1 MKHVFGPVPSRRLG
15 LSLGVDLL
23 IPKICTMD
31 CLYCELGPTTDR
43 RIERGRFVDLGEV
56 LDELRTRLA
65 EKPDVDYV
73 TFSGSGEP
81 TLSLDLGDAIDGVR
95 ALTDARIAVL
105 TNGSLMTDPDVR
117 KALMKADVVIPS
129 VDAVSGEAFQRIN
142 RPDPGLDP
150 EAIVKGIA
158 TFTEEFDGEVW
169 LETVIVKGMNDDPHE
184 VARLAHAAALIS
196 PARIHVNTVVRP
208 PAVAGTEA
216 VSDSRLGEI
225 SKALGHHAEVIASPS
240 VRSHAFAADSAEV
253 IVDMVARRPVTI
265 GDIASALG
273 VSPGEAAKIVGSLLD
288 GKRLEVVRHGDLLYY
303 VPIARKGEG
312 S

>member
-15 LSLGVDLL
+15 LSLGIDLL
-23 IPKICTMD
+23 TPKICTMD

-43 RIERGRFVDLGEV
+43 RIERGRFVDLDEV

-65 EKPDVDYV
+65 DEPDVDFV

-81 TLSLDLGDAIDGVR
+81 TLSLELGSAIDGGR
-95 ALTDARIAVL
+95 AVTDARIAVL

-117 KALMKADVVIPS
+117 KALMRADVVVPS
-129 VDAVSGEAFQRIN
+129 VDAVSMQVFQHIT
-142 RPDPGLDP
+142 RPHPGLDP
-150 EAIVKGIA
+150 EAIIEAIA
-158 TFTEEFDGEVW
+158 TFTAEFDGDVW
-169 LETVIVKGMNDDPHE
+169 IETVIVKGMNDDLQE
-184 VARLAHAAALIS
+184 VAQLARAVDLIS

-216 VSDSRLGEI
+216 VSDGRLHEI
-225 SKALGHHAEVIASPS
+225 AETLGPHAEVIAPPS
-240 VRSHAFAADSAEV
+240 VQSHSFAADSAEV
-253 IVDMVARRPVTI
+253 ILDMAARRPVTI

-273 VSPGEAAKIVGSLLD
+273 ISPGEGAKIVGPLLD
-288 GKRLEVVRHGDLLYY
+288 NRRLEVVQHGDLLYY

>member
-1 MKHVFGPVPSRRLG
+1 
-15 LSLGVDLL
+15 
-23 IPKICTMD
+23 MD
-31 CLYCELGPTTDR
+31 CTYCELGPTTDR
-43 RIERGRFVDLGEV
+43 RIERGRFVNLDEV

-65 EKPDVDYV
+65 EEPDVDFV

-81 TLSLDLGDAIDGVR
+81 TLSLDLGPAIDGVR
-95 ALTDARIAVL
+95 VVTDTRIAVL

-117 KALMKADVVIPS
+117 KALMRADVVIPS
-129 VDAVSGEAFQRIN
+129 VDAVSMQAFQRIN
-142 RPDPGLDP
+142 RPHPGLDP
-150 EAIVKGIA
+150 EAIVEAIA
-158 TFTEEFDGEVW
+158 TFTAEFDGEVW
-169 LETVIVKGMNDDPHE
+169 LETVIVRGVNDDLQE
-184 VARLAHAAALIS
+184 VSRLAHAAGLIS

-216 VSDSRLGEI
+216 VGDGRLHEI
-225 SKALGHHAEVIASPS
+225 AEALGSLAEVVAPPS
-240 VRSHAFAADSAEV
+240 VQSHQFAADSVEV
-253 IVDMVARRPVTI
+253 IIDMVARRPVTI

-273 VSPGEAAKIVGSLLD
+273 FSLAEAAKIVGSLLD